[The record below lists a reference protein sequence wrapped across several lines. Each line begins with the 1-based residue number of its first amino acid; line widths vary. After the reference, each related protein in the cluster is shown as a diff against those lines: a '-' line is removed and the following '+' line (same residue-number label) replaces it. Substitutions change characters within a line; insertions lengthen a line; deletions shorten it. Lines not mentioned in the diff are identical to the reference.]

1 MSAPISGNFCKWI
14 LIKFGMSTYVNV
26 FESRCAVSS
35 RNTEISLPSHVE
47 ILRIPPLQCVPGVL
61 FRVAIRPAFNLL
73 KRSGYYVR
81 HHVSTFKKFCVLHK
95 RRVYVSRVDVRNNND
110 YFWTY
115 L

>member
-1 MSAPISGNFCKWI
+1 
-14 LIKFGMSTYVNV
+14 MST
-26 FESRCAVSS
+26 CLTAGAP
-35 RNTEISLPSHVE
+35 LPAETLRSHVQ
-47 ILRIPPLQCVPGVL
+47 ILWIPPVQCVPGVL
-61 FRVAIRPAFNLL
+61 FRVAKRPAFNLL
-73 KRSGYYVR
+73 KRCGYYVR